1 MEGGVADGTVGHVPI
16 DQGRLRQVEVDIS
29 PIALAGLVWRTA
41 EVPGQDGLSGQA
53 HVALLAFAL
62 TGTILV
68 SFARI
73 TLRHCRHSHLLVTS
87 RELRQCK
94 ASSPAFTLL
103 GPVSAG
109 LGRVEAV
116 PAFADG
122 RHDLGD
128 PGVEG
133 VEFFRLG
140 RVGDE
145 RTSVT

>member
-1 MEGGVADGTVGHVPI
+1 MGHTIVI
-16 DQGRLRQVEVDIS
+16 RLLSRTTDMGNGA
-29 PIALAGLVWRTA
+29 PWLRTA
-41 EVPGQDGLSGQA
+41 
-53 HVALLAFAL
+53 LLPPPCPAP
-62 TGTILV
+62 
-68 SFARI
+68 ARGGEA
-73 TLRHCRHSHLLVTS
+73 C
-87 RELRQCK
+87 
-94 ASSPAFTLL
+94 

-109 LGRVEAV
+109 PGRVEAV

-133 VEFFRLG
+133 VKFLRLG